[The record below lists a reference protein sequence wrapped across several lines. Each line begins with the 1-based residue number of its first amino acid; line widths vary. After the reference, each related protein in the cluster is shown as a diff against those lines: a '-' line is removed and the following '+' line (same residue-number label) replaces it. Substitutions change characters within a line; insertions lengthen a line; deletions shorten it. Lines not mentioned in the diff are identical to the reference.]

1 MDSGWWPRW
10 LPGQGL
16 PQCLARPIGTTA
28 EIDRVALVLRQLAE
42 AAR

>member
-1 MDSGWWPRW
+1 MTATAMTPETRAMMPST
-10 LPGQGL
+10 
-16 PQCLARPIGTTA
+16 IGTTA